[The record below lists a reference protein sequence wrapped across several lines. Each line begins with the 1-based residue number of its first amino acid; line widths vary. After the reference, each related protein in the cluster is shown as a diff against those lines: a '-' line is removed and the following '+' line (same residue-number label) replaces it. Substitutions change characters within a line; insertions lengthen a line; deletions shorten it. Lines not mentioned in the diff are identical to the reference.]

1 MLDAIYPSMSPT
13 EHIKEIHTLLDGPE
27 PDRTLLA
34 YALYGQGC
42 RDALEARREQRKNG
56 QPLETNPHV
65 RVQLPP
71 RLNSVT
77 FYIRPTEE
85 T

>member
-1 MLDAIYPSMSPT
+1 MRDDICPAMPPT
-13 EHIKEIHTLLDGPE
+13 EHIKALHTLLDGPE

-42 RDALEARREQRKNG
+42 RDALEARREQRQNG
-56 QPLETNPHV
+56 QLLETNPHV

-85 T
+85 P